1 MVWGGEEVFVLVH
14 LVEECG
20 DVGGLVVG
28 ELVVVVECVARVCKE
43 LVVSFPFTL
52 SFCSSFLLFGLWG
65 WVFLVSEGSHVV
77 EGDVVGSDGRVENVQ
92 WGTMFG
98 VKGGLEVFG

>member
-1 MVWGGEEVFVLVH
+1 MH
-14 LVEECG
+14 LVEEG
-20 DVGGLVVG
+20 GYVGGLMVVK
-28 ELVVVVECVARVCKE
+28 LVVVVEGGARVGNE

-92 WGTMFG
+92 WGTMCG
-98 VKGGLEVFG
+98 VRGGLEVFG